1 MAVGV
6 ADHAGRRYS
15 AAGTNA
21 ILSDDLLEGGLKNLP
36 GKHLDILLDI
46 AGFGVG
52 EAHDNLEKL
61 LAVGLGLGHGLGV
74 ESFQVS
80 TNTVL
85 LLDTETG
92 WRGNELLEKIDSVDR
107 CDIAFA
113 LLSPPYAGNADTV
126 GWSVIDAYRLA
137 GGIDG

>member
-1 MAVGV
+1 MAIGV

-21 ILSDDLLEGGLKNLP
+21 ILSNDLLESRLKNLP
-36 GKHLDILLDI
+36 GKHLDVLLDI

-52 EAHDNLEKL
+52 EAHDDLEKL

-92 WRGNELLEKIDSVDR
+92 WRGNELLQKIDSVDR

-113 LLSPPYAGNADTV
+113 LLSPPYARNADTV